1 MTERSTEHYTFT
13 IERTYPASA
22 ERVFEAWADP
32 AARSVWRDDPDFQS
46 GETDDYA
53 LDFSVGG
60 HELFSGI
67 TPEGKAY
74 RFDALHYD
82 IVDNER
88 IVFGYEMSMSGERM
102 SVSLGTV
109 EIDGDGEK
117 ATLTYTEQG
126 VMLDGIDRPAEREGG
141 TAWLLDNLGTY
152 LARHAAG

>member
-1 MTERSTEHYTFT
+1 MTVRSTEHYTFT

-22 ERVFEAWADP
+22 ARVFDAWADP
-32 AARSVWRDDPDFQS
+32 KARSEWRDDPDFQS
-46 GETDDYA
+46 GETDDYV

-60 HELFSGI
+60 HEVFGGV
-67 TPEGKAY
+67 TPDGRPY
-74 RFDALHYD
+74 RFDAVHYD

-88 IVFGYEMSMSGERM
+88 IVFGYEMYMSGERM

-109 EIDGDGEK
+109 EIAGDDEK

-141 TAWLLDNLGTY
+141 TAWLLDNLGTF
-152 LARHAAG
+152 LAKKPAG